1 MAPGFH
7 DAVIGACRIAGFEP
21 RTDELGAGGST
32 AWGRIARGEGVVLTV
47 ASNRDAIQRGIAIA
61 EIAPPVP
68 TMTIEAIWRQ
78 DLALPAT
85 QRFCDVARA
94 TARANGWIAEPAR
107 A

>member
-1 MAPGFH
+1 MIA
-7 DAVIGACRIAGFEP
+7 ACRAAGFEP

-68 TMTIEAIWRQ
+68 TMTIDAIWRH
-78 DLALPAT
+78 DLALPAVH
-85 QRFCDVARA
+85 RFCDVARE
-94 TARANGWIAEPAR
+94 TARANGWTREPAR